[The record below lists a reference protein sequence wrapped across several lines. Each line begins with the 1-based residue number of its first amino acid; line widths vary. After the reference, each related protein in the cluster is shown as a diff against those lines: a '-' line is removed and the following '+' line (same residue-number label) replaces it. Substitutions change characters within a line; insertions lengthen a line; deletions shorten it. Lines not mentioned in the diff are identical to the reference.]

1 MTNRDYQRSLEKH
14 HITPII
20 NHLNISWDIVE
31 IGDEPD
37 VIIRNYKGKDIGV
50 ENIEYHS
57 TKYIQE
63 TDAKL
68 DKICKKYEGILKER
82 GEVGFI
88 LNVNFSD
95 DVYSVKRLDDQ
106 KVLEDIEYSRDR
118 QEGKRYVWY
127 SMRSNMQMDD
137 VKVFR
142 FVSKIFSGEINY
154 SIVKKLIERKEEK
167 LTSYKRLEKNKSID
181 EYWLNINIPLNE
193 GVIYKPEDTLSV
205 ESDYK
210 RIYLS
215 TFELGDTPLR
225 LK

>member
-20 NHLNISWDIVE
+20 NHLNISWDNVE

-57 TKYIQE
+57 TQHIQE
-63 TDAKL
+63 TDVKL
-68 DKICKKYEGILKER
+68 NKICKKYEGILKER
-82 GEVGFI
+82 GEVGFM
-88 LNVNFSD
+88 LHVNFSD

-118 QEGKRYVWY
+118 QDGKRFVWY
-127 SMRSNMQMDD
+127 SMRLNMQMDD

-142 FVSKIFSGEINY
+142 LVSKIFSGEINY

>member
-1 MTNRDYQRSLEKH
+1 
-14 HITPII
+14 
-20 NHLNISWDIVE
+20 
-31 IGDEPD
+31 
-37 VIIRNYKGKDIGV
+37 
-50 ENIEYHS
+50 
-57 TKYIQE
+57 
-63 TDAKL
+63 
-68 DKICKKYEGILKER
+68 
-82 GEVGFI
+82 
-88 LNVNFSD
+88 
-95 DVYSVKRLDDQ
+95 
-106 KVLEDIEYSRDR
+106 
-118 QEGKRYVWY
+118 
-127 SMRSNMQMDD
+127 MQMDD

-142 FVSKIFSGEINY
+142 FVSKIFSGKINH

-181 EYWLNINIPLNE
+181 EYWLNINIPFNE